1 MQWTKRVPSTHPG
14 VNLTYTDYLTFPA
27 DGNRHELLAGEH
39 VVSASPVPRHQVL
52 VKRLLLQL
60 HAAIEQPKLGEVM
73 VSPSDIVLSDED
85 VVQPDLYVMLG
96 KNAIR
101 LQQQQVIGPPDL
113 AVEVLSPS
121 TAAIDR
127 GLKRAVFARHG
138 VREYWVLDPD
148 QNVLEQYVLAGRSL
162 QLHAVHTTVVELTVA
177 PGAKVDLTKVW

>member
-1 MQWTKRVPSTHPG
+1 MTLLRSP
-14 VNLTYTDYLTFPA
+14 VNLTYADYLTFPA
-27 DGNRHELLAGEH
+27 DGRKHELLAGEH

-60 HAAIEQPKLGEVM
+60 HAVIEQPKLGEVM

-96 KNAIR
+96 KNVLR
-101 LQQQQVIGPPDL
+101 LQQQVVIGPPDL

-127 GLKRAVFARHG
+127 GLKRRVLARHG
-138 VREYWVLDPD
+138 VREYWLVDAERE
-148 QNVLEQYVLAGRSL
+148 VVEQYVLSAGELRLSAE
-162 QLHAVHTTVVELTVA
+162 HAHRVELAVA
-177 PGAKVDLTKVW
+177 PGSAVDLTRVW

>member
-1 MQWTKRVPSTHPG
+1 MTLLRSR

-39 VVSASPVPRHQVL
+39 VVSASPAPRHQVL

-60 HAAIEQPKLGEVM
+60 HAAIEQPNLGEVM

-101 LQQQQVIGPPDL
+101 LQQQVVIGPPDL

-127 GLKRAVFARHG
+127 GLKRTVLARHG
-138 VREYWVLDPD
+138 VREYWLVDAERG
-148 QNVLEQYVLAGRSL
+148 VVEQYVLSVGELRLRAE
-162 QLHAVHTTVVELTVA
+162 HAQRLDLVVA
-177 PGAKVDLTKVW
+177 PGATVDLTKVW

>member
-1 MQWTKRVPSTHPG
+1 MDQTRAEHPSWREPHLHRLPDLPRRREQTRTACRRARRG
-14 VNLTYTDYLTFPA
+14 
-27 DGNRHELLAGEH
+27 
-39 VVSASPVPRHQVL
+39 ASPVPRHQVL

-85 VVQPDLYVMLG
+85 VVQPDLYVMLA

-148 QNVLEQYVLAGRSL
+148 QNVLEQYVLVGRSL
-162 QLHAVHTTVVELTVA
+162 QLHAVHTKVVELAVA